1 MAKKKWKK
9 LLKKAGKAA
18 LIGGALYAATKGLK
32 GARSKAVSKAAA
44 SEGANVGINTR
55 PSLIDAADAGTSYAD
70 RFKYP
75 DAILRKTPG
84 VGVKKHRF
92 DHTAV
97 KIPRH
102 STQMQWGTGLK
113 KGGSVTGA
121 AKRGFGRA
129 LMKGKK

>member
-9 LLKKAGKAA
+9 RLKKIAKAA

-44 SEGANVGINTR
+44 SENANVGINTR
-55 PSLIDAADAGTSYAD
+55 PSLIDAQDAGTTFTRQPRVPD
-70 RFKYP
+70 RISSPLRPSVPRKKVWTGNQTGHGPMFYTPKY
-75 DAILRKTPG
+75 
-84 VGVKKHRF
+84 
-92 DHTAV
+92 
-97 KIPRH
+97 
-102 STQMQWGTGLK
+102 K
-113 KGGSVTGA
+113 KGGSVTGI